1 MSYPYFV
8 YSLIYGRWTASTE
21 NLYLQGFVVMVSVR
35 KRFIAAALL
44 AALVAPILSV
54 PVTAVENAPRKI
66 MTGWVPY
73 YSMKTAL
80 PDVLNNIDLIKE
92 VMPFWY
98 TLKFNGKSKESYVA
112 DLYTPANPSV
122 PIAEPLTAMR
132 NAGLSIIPTI
142 TDGTDKLVLAGLL
155 KNPTSRT
162 QTVNA
167 IMNLVRTNNYDG
179 IDLDFEGFAFV
190 DGNSTWTSTAPSW
203 VAFVKE
209 LSTALHAENKLLS
222 VSTPYVLNPK
232 DAQKGYYVY
241 AWAAIASSIDKL
253 RIMTYDY
260 SVAKVGPLGPITW
273 AERTVQYAVS
283 IMPASKV
290 FVGVPGYGRDW
301 VTAVTG
307 VCPANVVNT
316 IKAGAKAATFVMRDA
331 QALAA
336 TYGAIPTYDEKF
348 GEMTFSY
355 QKVYNG
361 VTATGLA
368 TSCTASRT
376 AWYQDARG
384 WALRA
389 ALVTKYR
396 IGGIT
401 AWTFGMEEPLAMESI
416 RQVAKAIAPDQVNVT
431 AAIDK
436 TTIDYGNPITV
447 TATFT
452 IKDKSPVVGVPV
464 RIEGKS
470 SGDSNWR
477 TLATVTTGIDGKIE
491 KAVLVG
497 KSTAVRIYSDPTWER
512 SEGVSS
518 EFPITV
524 NRLLVVN
531 APGTLKALAST
542 SITGNIRPRVAG
554 ASIQLEKLVGK
565 EWRQLD
571 QSVTTDAQGNF
582 TLTLA
587 GQQRGVASFRVTVAS
602 DALWNVVTSPIFN
615 IIIR

>member
-1 MSYPYFV
+1 MESSFH
-8 YSLIYGRWTASTE
+8 
-21 NLYLQGFVVMVSVR
+21 QGFVAMVNARRKLISVVAVATL
-35 KRFIAAALL
+35 FLPLIS
-44 AALVAPILSV
+44 APISAADN
-54 PVTAVENAPRKI
+54 PPRKI

-98 TLKFNGKSKESYVA
+98 TLKFDGKAKAAVIT
-112 DLYTPANPSV
+112 DLYAPANPSV
-122 PIAEPLTAMR
+122 PISEPLNAMR

-162 QTVNA
+162 QVVSA

-179 IDLDFEGFAFV
+179 IDIDFEGFAFV
-190 DGNSTWTSTAPSW
+190 DGNTTWTSTAPSW
-203 VAFVKE
+203 IAFIKE
-209 LSTALHAENKLLS
+209 LSIALRAEKKLLS
-222 VSTPYVLNPK
+222 VSTPYVLNPNEV
-232 DAQKGYYVY
+232 QKGYFVY
-241 AWAAIASSIDKL
+241 AWSAIASSIDKL

-260 SVAKVGPLGPITW
+260 SVSKVGPLGPITW

-301 VTAVTG
+301 VTAVSG
-307 VCPANVVNT
+307 VCPANVVNSV
-316 IKAGAKAATFVMRDA
+316 KPGAKAATFVMRDA
-331 QALAA
+331 VALAA
-336 TYGAIPTYDEKF
+336 TYGAVPRYDEKF

-361 VTATGLA
+361 TTATGLA

-416 RQVAKAIAPDQVNVT
+416 RQVAKEIAPDQVAVT
-431 AAIDK
+431 ASIDNP
-436 TTIDYGNPITV
+436 TIDYGNPITV

-452 IKDKSPVVGVPV
+452 IKDKSPVAGVPV

-470 SGDSNWR
+470 AGDNNWR

-497 KSTAVRIYSDPTWER
+497 KSTAVRVYSDATWER
-512 SEGVSS
+512 TEGSSS
-518 EFPITV
+518 EFPIAV
-524 NRLLVVN
+524 NRLLVIT
-531 APGTLKALAST
+531 APGTVKSSSSAV
-542 SITGNIRPRVAG
+542 ITGNIRPRVAG
-554 ASIQLEKLVGK
+554 ASVQLEKLVGK
-565 EWRQLD
+565 EWKPLD
-571 QSVTTDAQGNF
+571 VPALTDAQGNF
-582 TLTLA
+582 SLNLS
-587 GQQRGVASFRVTVAS
+587 GQSRGVHSFRISVAADS
-602 DALWNVVTSPIFN
+602 LWSVVSSPTFN

>member
-1 MSYPYFV
+1 MESSFH
-8 YSLIYGRWTASTE
+8 
-21 NLYLQGFVVMVSVR
+21 QGFVAMVNAGRKLISVVAVATL
-35 KRFIAAALL
+35 FLPLIS
-44 AALVAPILSV
+44 APISAADN
-54 PVTAVENAPRKI
+54 PPRKI

-98 TLKFNGKSKESYVA
+98 TLKFDGKAKAAVVT
-112 DLYTPANPSV
+112 DLYAPANPSV
-122 PIAEPLTAMR
+122 PISEPLNAMR

-142 TDGTDKLVLAGLL
+142 TDGTSKLVLAGLL
-155 KNPTSRT
+155 KNSISRT
-162 QTVNA
+162 QVVTA

-179 IDLDFEGFAFV
+179 IDIDFEGFAFV
-190 DGNSTWTSTAPSW
+190 DGNTTWTSTAPSW
-203 VAFVKE
+203 VAFIKE
-209 LSTALHAENKLLS
+209 LSIALRAEKKLLS
-222 VSTPYVLNPK
+222 VSTPYVLNPNE
-232 DAQKGYYVY
+232 AQKGYFVY

-260 SVAKVGPLGPITW
+260 SVSKVGPIGPITW
-273 AERTVQYAVS
+273 TERTVQYAVS

-301 VTAVTG
+301 VTAVSG
-307 VCPANVVNT
+307 ICPANVMNSV
-316 IKAGAKAATFVMRDA
+316 KPGAKAATFVMRDA
-331 QALAA
+331 VALAA
-336 TYGAIPTYDEKF
+336 TYGTVPRFDEKF

-361 VTATGLA
+361 TTATGLA

-376 AWYQDARG
+376 AWYQDARA

-416 RQVAKAIAPDQVNVT
+416 RQVAKEIAPDQVAVT
-431 AAIDK
+431 ASIDNP
-436 TTIDYGNPITV
+436 TIDYGNPLTV

-452 IKDKSPVVGVPV
+452 IKDKSPVAGVPV

-470 SGDSNWR
+470 AGDSNWR

-497 KSTAVRIYSDPTWER
+497 KSTAVRVYSDATWER
-512 SEGVSS
+512 TEGLSS

-524 NRLLVVN
+524 NRLLVIT
-531 APGTLKALAST
+531 APGTVKSASPAI
-542 SITGNIRPRVAG
+542 ITGNIRPRIAG
-554 ASIQLEKLVGK
+554 ASVQLEKLVGK
-565 EWRQLD
+565 DWKPLD
-571 QSVTTDAQGNF
+571 VPVLTDAQGNF
-582 TLTLA
+582 SLNLSA
-587 GQQRGVASFRVTVAS
+587 QSRGVHSFRISVAADS
-602 DALWNVVTSPIFN
+602 LWSAVSSPIFN
-615 IIIR
+615 IIVR

>member
-1 MSYPYFV
+1 
-8 YSLIYGRWTASTE
+8 
-21 NLYLQGFVVMVSVR
+21 
-35 KRFIAAALL
+35 
-44 AALVAPILSV
+44 
-54 PVTAVENAPRKI
+54 
-66 MTGWVPY
+66 
-73 YSMKTAL
+73 MKTAL

-98 TLKFNGKSKESYVA
+98 TLKFNGKTKEVYVA
-112 DLYTPANPSV
+112 DLYAPANPSV
-122 PIAEPLTAMR
+122 PISEPLTAMR

-162 QTVNA
+162 QIVNA
-167 IMNLVRTNNYDG
+167 IMNIVRTNNYDG

-190 DGNSTWTSTAPSW
+190 DGNSTWSTTAPSW

-209 LSTALHAENKLLS
+209 LSVALRAEKKLLS

-232 DAQKGYYVY
+232 DAQKGYFVY
-241 AWAAIASSIDKL
+241 AWAGIASSIDKL

-260 SVAKVGPLGPITW
+260 SVSKVGPLGPISW

-307 VCPANVVNT
+307 VCPANVINT
-316 IKAGAKAATFVMRDA
+316 IKPGAKAATFVMRDA

-336 TYGAIPTYDEKF
+336 TYGAVPTYDEKF

-361 VTATGLA
+361 TTATGLS

-389 ALVTKYR
+389 ALVSKYR

-416 RQVAKAIAPDQVNVT
+416 RKVAKEIAPDQVNVT
-431 AAIDK
+431 ASIDK
-436 TTIDYGNPITV
+436 STIDYGNPITV
-447 TATFT
+447 SATFA

-470 SGDSNWR
+470 AGDANWR
-477 TLATVTTGIDGKIE
+477 TLATVTTGMDGSIQ

-497 KSTAVRIYSDPTWER
+497 KSTTIRVFSDSTWER
-512 SEGVSS
+512 SEGVSA
-518 EFPITV
+518 EYPIAV
-524 NRLLVVN
+524 NRLLIVD
-531 APGTLKALAST
+531 APGTMKST
-542 SITGNIRPRVAG
+542 TTANVTGNIRPRVAG
-554 ASIQLEKLVGK
+554 ISIQLEKLVGK
-565 EWRQLD
+565 EWKPTD
-571 QSVTTDAQGNF
+571 QVVLTDAQGNF
-582 TLTLA
+582 TLSIS
-587 GQQRGVASFRVTVAS
+587 GQVRGISTFRVSVAADS
-602 DALWNVVTSPIFN
+602 LFSVVSSPTFN
-615 IIIR
+615 IIVR

>member
-1 MSYPYFV
+1 MGRTSRKLSHVALAATLFF
-8 YSLIYGRWTASTE
+8 SLFSAHS
-21 NLYLQGFVVMVSVR
+21 
-35 KRFIAAALL
+35 AAADN
-44 AALVAPILSV
+44 P
-54 PVTAVENAPRKI
+54 PRKI
-66 MTGWVPY
+66 MTGWLPY

-98 TLKFNGKSKESYVA
+98 TLKFDGKKKAAYVA
-112 DLYTPANPSV
+112 DLTNTGKNPVTQLTESQTA
-122 PIAEPLTAMR
+122 IAALRQE
-132 NAGLSIIPTI
+132 NVQIIPTI

-162 QTVNA
+162 QIVTA
-167 IMNLVRTNNYDG
+167 LMELVRSNNYDG

-190 DGNSTWTSTAPSW
+190 DGNATWTSTAPSW

-209 LSTALHAENKLLS
+209 LSVALRAEKKLLS
-222 VSTPYVLNPK
+222 VSTPYVLNPN
-232 DAQKGYYVY
+232 DAQKGYFVY

-301 VTAVTG
+301 VTAVSG
-307 VCPANVVNT
+307 ICPSNVANV
-316 IKAGAKAATFVMRDA
+316 IKPGAKAATFVMRDA
-331 QALAA
+331 VALAA
-336 TYGAIPTYDEKF
+336 TYGATPTYDEKF
-348 GEMTFSY
+348 GESTFSY

-361 VTATGLA
+361 TTATGLA
-368 TSCTASRT
+368 TSCTVSRT

-416 RQVAKAIAPDQVNVT
+416 RQVAKAIAPDQVSVT
-431 AAIDK
+431 AAINQS
-436 TTIDYGNPITV
+436 TIDYGNPITV

-452 IKDKSPVVGVPV
+452 IKDKSPLAGIPV

-470 SGDSNWR
+470 AGDTNWR

-497 KSTAVRIYSDPTWER
+497 KSTAVRVYSDQTWER
-512 SEGVSS
+512 TEGVTS

-524 NRLLVVN
+524 NRLLVLS
-531 APGTLKALAST
+531 APGTMKALST
-542 SITGNIRPRVAG
+542 ATLTGNIRPRNAG
-554 ASIQLEKLVGK
+554 ASVQLEKLVGK
-565 EWRQLD
+565 EWKAAGQAVL
-571 QSVTTDAQGNF
+571 TDAQGNF
-582 TLTLA
+582 SLTIS
-587 GQQRGVASFRVTVAS
+587 GQQRGVLAFRVTVAA
-602 DALWNVVTSPIFN
+602 DALWSVVTSPTFN
-615 IIIR
+615 IIVR

>member
-1 MSYPYFV
+1 MEDLS
-8 YSLIYGRWTASTE
+8 
-21 NLYLQGFVVMVSVR
+21 LQGSVAMVRNRV
-35 KRFIAAALL
+35 KFLGIAAAVTLFFSIFS
-44 AALVAPILSV
+44 APIS
-54 PVTAVENAPRKI
+54 TADNPPRKI

-98 TLKFNGKSKESYVA
+98 TLKFDGKNKVA
-112 DLYTPANPSV
+112 VVTDLYAPANPSV
-122 PIAEPLTAMR
+122 PISEPLTAMR

-162 QTVNA
+162 QIVNA

-190 DGNSTWTSTAPSW
+190 DGNNTWNSTAPLW

-209 LSTALHAENKLLS
+209 LSIALHAEKKLLS
-222 VSTPYVLNPK
+222 VSTPYVLNPN

-336 TYGAIPTYDEKF
+336 TYGAVPTYDEKS

-361 VTATGLA
+361 TTATGLA

-436 TTIDYGNPITV
+436 TAIDYGNPITV

-452 IKDKSPVVGVPV
+452 IKDKSPIVGVPV

-470 SGDSNWR
+470 AGESNWR
-477 TLATVTTGIDGKIE
+477 TLATVTTGLDGKIE
-491 KAVLVG
+491 RAVLVG
-497 KSTAVRIYSDPTWER
+497 KSTAVRVYSDSTWER
-512 SEGVSS
+512 SEGVST
-518 EFPITV
+518 EFAIAV
-524 NRLLVVN
+524 NRLLVIS
-531 APGTLKALAST
+531 APGTLKAFST
-542 SITGNIRPRVAG
+542 ATVTGNVRPRIAG
-554 ASIQLEKLVGK
+554 AAVQLEKLVGK
-565 EWRQLD
+565 EWKAVEQPVL
-571 QSVTTDAQGNF
+571 TDAQGNF
-582 TLTLA
+582 SVNIA
-587 GQQRGVASFRVTVAS
+587 NQPRGVTSFRVTVAA
-602 DALWNVVTSPIFN
+602 DALWSPVTSPLFN

>member
-1 MSYPYFV
+1 MGSSFH
-8 YSLIYGRWTASTE
+8 
-21 NLYLQGFVVMVSVR
+21 QGFVAMVKVR
-35 KRFIAAALL
+35 RSIIGVIAVAALFL
-44 AALVAPILSV
+44 PLISAPIS
-54 PVTAVENAPRKI
+54 TADNPPRKI

-98 TLKFNGKSKESYVA
+98 TLKFDGKAKVA
-112 DLYTPANPSV
+112 VVTDLYAPANPSV
-122 PIAEPLTAMR
+122 PISEPLNAMR

-155 KNPTSRT
+155 KNPASRT
-162 QTVNA
+162 QIVSA

-190 DGNSTWTSTAPSW
+190 DGNATWASTAPSW

-209 LSTALHAENKLLS
+209 LSVALRAEKKILS
-222 VSTPYVLNPK
+222 VSTPYMLNPN
-232 DAQKGYYVY
+232 DAQKGYFVY

-260 SVAKVGPLGPITW
+260 SVSKVGPLGPITW

-307 VCPANVVNT
+307 VCPANVVNSV
-316 IKAGAKAATFVMRDA
+316 KAGAKAATFVMRDA
-331 QALAA
+331 AALAA
-336 TYGAIPTYDEKF
+336 TYGAVPRYDEKF

-361 VTATGLA
+361 TTATGLA

-389 ALVTKYR
+389 ALVSKYR

-416 RQVAKAIAPDQVNVT
+416 RQVAKEIAPDQVTVS
-431 AAIDK
+431 ASIDNS
-436 TTIDYGNPITV
+436 TIDYGNPITV
-447 TATFT
+447 TATFS
-452 IKDKSPVVGVPV
+452 IKDKSPVAGVPV

-470 SGDSNWR
+470 AGDTNWR
-477 TLATVTTGIDGKIE
+477 TLATVVTGPDGKIE

-497 KSTAVRIYSDPTWER
+497 KSTAVRVYSDSSWER
-512 SEGVSS
+512 TEGSSS
-518 EFPITV
+518 EFPIVV
-524 NRLLVVN
+524 NRLLVIS
-531 APGTLKALAST
+531 APGTVKASLT
-542 SITGNIRPRVAG
+542 TVITGNIRPRAAG
-554 ASIQLEKLVGK
+554 ASVQLEKLVGK
-565 EWRQLD
+565 EWKPVD
-571 QSVTTDAQGNF
+571 QAVMTDSQGNF
-582 TLTLA
+582 SLNLSA
-587 GQQRGVASFRVTVAS
+587 QSRGVSSYRISVAADS
-602 DALWNVVTSPIFN
+602 LWSVISSPTFN
-615 IIIR
+615 IIVR

>member
-1 MSYPYFV
+1 MESSFH
-8 YSLIYGRWTASTE
+8 
-21 NLYLQGFVVMVSVR
+21 QGFVAMVNARRKLISVVAVATL
-35 KRFIAAALL
+35 FLPLIS
-44 AALVAPILSV
+44 APISAADN
-54 PVTAVENAPRKI
+54 PPRKI

-98 TLKFNGKSKESYVA
+98 TLKFDGKAKAAVVT
-112 DLYTPANPSV
+112 DLYAPANPSV
-122 PIAEPLTAMR
+122 PISEPLNAMR

-142 TDGTDKLVLAGLL
+142 TDGTSKLVLAGLL

-162 QTVNA
+162 QVVTA

-179 IDLDFEGFAFV
+179 IDIDFEGFAFV
-190 DGNSTWTSTAPSW
+190 DGNTTWTSTAPSW
-203 VAFVKE
+203 VAFIKE
-209 LSTALHAENKLLS
+209 LSIALRAEKKLLS
-222 VSTPYVLNPK
+222 VSTPYVLNPNET
-232 DAQKGYYVY
+232 QKGYFVY

-260 SVAKVGPLGPITW
+260 SVSKVGPIGPITW
-273 AERTVQYAVS
+273 TERTVQYAVS

-301 VTAVTG
+301 VTAVSG
-307 VCPANVVNT
+307 ICPANVVNSV
-316 IKAGAKAATFVMRDA
+316 KPGAKAATFVMRDA
-331 QALAA
+331 AALAA
-336 TYGAIPTYDEKF
+336 TYGTVPRFDEKF

-361 VTATGLA
+361 TTATGLA

-416 RQVAKAIAPDQVNVT
+416 RQAAKEIAPDQIAVT
-431 AAIDK
+431 AAIDNS
-436 TTIDYGNPITV
+436 TIDYGNPITV

-452 IKDKSPVVGVPV
+452 IKDKSPVAGVSV

-470 SGDSNWR
+470 AGDSNWR
-477 TLATVTTGIDGKIE
+477 TLATVTTGLDGKIE

-497 KSTAVRIYSDPTWER
+497 KSTAVRVYSDSTWER
-512 SEGVSS
+512 TEGASS
-518 EFPITV
+518 EFPIVV
-524 NRLLVVN
+524 NRLLVIS
-531 APGTLKALAST
+531 APGTVKSSVAT
-542 SITGNIRPRVAG
+542 VITGNIRPRIAG
-554 ASIQLEKLVGK
+554 ASVQLEKLVGK
-565 EWRQLD
+565 EWKPLD
-571 QSVTTDAQGNF
+571 VAVLTDAQGNF
-582 TLTLA
+582 SLNLS
-587 GQQRGVASFRVTVAS
+587 GQTRGVSSFRISVAADSLWSTV
-602 DALWNVVTSPIFN
+602 LSPIFN

>member
-1 MSYPYFV
+1 MKKL
-8 YSLIYGRWTASTE
+8 SLFFAAI
-21 NLYLQGFVVMVSVR
+21 F
-35 KRFIAAALL
+35 FISALG
-44 AALVAPILSV
+44 I
-54 PVTAVENAPRKI
+54 PVTQADDNPPRKI

-98 TLKFNGKSKESYVA
+98 TLKFDGKAKAAVVT
-112 DLYTPANPSV
+112 DLYAPANPSV
-122 PIAEPLTAMR
+122 PISEPLTAMR

-162 QTVNA
+162 QIVSA

-190 DGNSTWTSTAPSW
+190 DGNTTWTSTAPSW
-203 VAFVKE
+203 IAFVKE
-209 LSTALHAENKLLS
+209 LSAALHAEKKLLS
-222 VSTPYVLNPK
+222 VSSPYVLNPN

-260 SVAKVGPLGPITW
+260 SVSKVGPLGPITW
-273 AERTVQYAVS
+273 AERTVQYAIS

-307 VCPANVVNT
+307 VCPSNVVNA
-316 IKAGAKAATFVMRDA
+316 IKPGAKAATFVMRDA
-331 QALAA
+331 VALAA
-336 TYGAIPTYDEKF
+336 TYGTVPTYDEKS

-361 VTATGLA
+361 TTATGLA

-416 RQVAKAIAPDQVNVT
+416 RQVAKSIAPDQVSVT
-431 AAIDK
+431 AAINQSI
-436 TTIDYGNPITV
+436 IDYGNPITV

-452 IKDKSPVVGVPV
+452 IKDKSPVAGVPV

-470 SGDSNWR
+470 AGDTNWR
-477 TLATVTTGIDGKIE
+477 TLATVTTDADGKIE

-497 KSTAVRIYSDPTWER
+497 KSTAVRIYSEGTWER
-512 SEGVSS
+512 TEGVSS
-518 EFPITV
+518 EFPISV
-524 NRLLVVN
+524 NRLLVVG
-531 APGTLKALAST
+531 APGTVKALETAT
-542 SITGNIRPRVAG
+542 VTGNIRPRIAG
-554 ASIQLEKLVGK
+554 AAVQLEKLVGK
-565 EWRQLD
+565 EWKPVD
-571 QSVTTDAQGNF
+571 QSALTDAQGNF
-582 TLTLA
+582 ILTIG
-587 GQQRGVASFRVTVAS
+587 GQQRGVISFRVTVAADS
-602 DALWNVVTSPIFN
+602 LWSVVTSPTFN

>member
-1 MSYPYFV
+1 MGSSFHQGFAAMV
-8 YSLIYGRWTASTE
+8 KTQRKFIGVVAVAALFLSLISTPI
-21 NLYLQGFVVMVSVR
+21 S
-35 KRFIAAALL
+35 AADN
-44 AALVAPILSV
+44 P
-54 PVTAVENAPRKI
+54 PRKI

-98 TLKFNGKSKESYVA
+98 TLKFDGKAKAAVVT
-112 DLYTPANPSV
+112 DLYAPANPSV
-122 PIAEPLTAMR
+122 PISEPLTAMR

-142 TDGTDKLVLAGLL
+142 TDGTSKLVLAGLL

-162 QTVNA
+162 QVVSA
-167 IMNLVRTNNYDG
+167 IMNLVRANNYDG
-179 IDLDFEGFAFV
+179 IDIDFEGFAFV

-203 VAFVKE
+203 VAFIKE
-209 LSTALHAENKLLS
+209 LSIALRAEKKLLS
-222 VSTPYVLNPK
+222 VSTPYVLNPNE
-232 DAQKGYYVY
+232 AQKGYFVY

-260 SVAKVGPLGPITW
+260 SVSKVGPMGPITW

-283 IMPASKV
+283 VMPASKV

-307 VCPANVVNT
+307 VCPANVVNSV
-316 IKAGAKAATFVMRDA
+316 KPGAKAATFVMRDA
-331 QALAA
+331 VALAA
-336 TYGAIPTYDEKF
+336 TYGTVPRYDEKF

-361 VTATGLA
+361 TTATGLA

-416 RQVAKAIAPDQVNVT
+416 RQVAKEIAPDQVAVT
-431 AAIDK
+431 AAIDNS
-436 TTIDYGNPITV
+436 TIDYGNPITV

-452 IKDKSPVVGVPV
+452 IKDKSPVAGVPV

-470 SGDSNWR
+470 AGDTNWR

-497 KSTAVRIYSDPTWER
+497 KSTAVRVYSDSTWER
-512 SEGVSS
+512 TEGASS
-518 EFPITV
+518 EFPIVV
-524 NRLLVVN
+524 NRLLVIS
-531 APGTLKALAST
+531 APGTAKSSVAT
-542 SITGNIRPRVAG
+542 VITGNIRPRIAG
-554 ASIQLEKLVGK
+554 ASVQLEKLVGK
-565 EWRQLD
+565 EWKPLD
-571 QSVTTDAQGNF
+571 VAVLTDAQGNF
-582 TLTLA
+582 SLNLS
-587 GQQRGVASFRVTVAS
+587 GQTRGVSSFRISVAADS
-602 DALWNVVTSPIFN
+602 LWSALLSPIFN
-615 IIIR
+615 IIVR

>member
-1 MSYPYFV
+1 MKKFWAKLTSIFV
-8 YSLIYGRWTASTE
+8 VCTL
-21 NLYLQGFVVMVSVR
+21 GFVLVPTS
-35 KRFIAAALL
+35 AL
-44 AALVAPILSV
+44 AADNP
-54 PVTAVENAPRKI
+54 PRKI

-98 TLKFNGKSKESYVA
+98 TLKFDGKAKAAVIT
-112 DLYTPANPSV
+112 DLYAPANPSV
-122 PIAEPLTAMR
+122 PITEPLNAMR

-155 KNPTSRT
+155 KNPASRT
-162 QTVNA
+162 QIVSA

-190 DGNSTWTSTAPSW
+190 DGNTTWTSTAPSW
-203 VAFVKE
+203 IAFVKE
-209 LSTALHAENKLLS
+209 LSSALHAEKKLLS
-222 VSTPYVLNPK
+222 VSTPYVLNPSE
-232 DAQKGYYVY
+232 AQKGYFVY

-260 SVAKVGPLGPITW
+260 SVSKVGPLGPITW
-273 AERTVQYAVS
+273 AERTVQYAIS

-301 VTAVTG
+301 VTAVSG
-307 VCPANVVNT
+307 VCPANIINAV
-316 IKAGAKAATFVMRDA
+316 KPGAKAATFVMRDA
-331 QALAA
+331 VALAA
-336 TYGAIPTYDEKF
+336 TYGSVPTYDEKS

-361 VTATGLA
+361 TTATGLA
-368 TSCTASRT
+368 TSCTASRI

-416 RQVAKAIAPDQVNVT
+416 RQVAKEIAPDQVTVT
-431 AAIDK
+431 ASINNS
-436 TTIDYGNPITV
+436 TIDYGNPITV

-452 IKDKSPVVGVPV
+452 IKDKSPVAGVPV

-470 SGDSNWR
+470 TGDTNWR

-497 KSTAVRIYSDPTWER
+497 KSTAVRVYSDSTWER
-512 SEGVSS
+512 SEGSSS
-518 EFPITV
+518 EFPIVV
-524 NRLLVVN
+524 NRLLVIS
-531 APGTLKALAST
+531 APGTVKSSSST
-542 SITGNIRPRVAG
+542 VITGNIRPRVAG
-554 ASIQLEKLVGK
+554 ASVQLEKLVGK
-565 EWRQLD
+565 DWKQVD
-571 QSVTTDAQGNF
+571 QPVLTDSQGNF
-582 TLTLA
+582 SLNLTA
-587 GQQRGVASFRVTVAS
+587 RSRGVISFRVLIAA
-602 DALWNVVTSPIFN
+602 DALWSSVASPIFN
-615 IIIR
+615 IIVR

>member
-1 MSYPYFV
+1 MGSSFH
-8 YSLIYGRWTASTE
+8 
-21 NLYLQGFVVMVSVR
+21 QGFVAMVKTQR
-35 KRFIAAALL
+35 KFIGVVAVATLFLSLISTPIGAADN
-44 AALVAPILSV
+44 P
-54 PVTAVENAPRKI
+54 PRKI

-98 TLKFNGKSKESYVA
+98 TLKFDGKAKAAVVT
-112 DLYTPANPSV
+112 DLYAPANPSV
-122 PIAEPLTAMR
+122 PISEPLTAMR

-142 TDGTDKLVLAGLL
+142 TDGTSKLVLAGLL

-162 QTVNA
+162 QVVSA
-167 IMNLVRTNNYDG
+167 IMNLVRANNYDG
-179 IDLDFEGFAFV
+179 IDIDFEGFAFV

-203 VAFVKE
+203 VAFIKE
-209 LSTALHAENKLLS
+209 LSIALRAEKNLLS
-222 VSTPYVLNPK
+222 VSTPYVLNPNE
-232 DAQKGYYVY
+232 AQKGYFVY

-260 SVAKVGPLGPITW
+260 SVSKVGPMGPITW

-283 IMPASKV
+283 VMPASKV

-307 VCPANVVNT
+307 VCPANVVNSV
-316 IKAGAKAATFVMRDA
+316 KPGAKAATFVMRDA
-331 QALAA
+331 VALAA
-336 TYGAIPTYDEKF
+336 TYGTVPRYDEKF

-361 VTATGLA
+361 TTATGLA

-416 RQVAKAIAPDQVNVT
+416 RQVAKEIAPDQVAVT
-431 AAIDK
+431 AAIDNS
-436 TTIDYGNPITV
+436 TIDYGNPITV

-452 IKDKSPVVGVPV
+452 IKDKSPVAGVPV

-470 SGDSNWR
+470 AGDTNWR

-497 KSTAVRIYSDPTWER
+497 KSTAVRVYSDSTWER
-512 SEGVSS
+512 TEGASS
-518 EFPITV
+518 EFPIVV
-524 NRLLVVN
+524 NRLLVIS
-531 APGTLKALAST
+531 APGTAKSSVAT
-542 SITGNIRPRVAG
+542 VITGNIRPRIAG
-554 ASIQLEKLVGK
+554 ASVQLEKLVGK
-565 EWRQLD
+565 EWKPLD
-571 QSVTTDAQGNF
+571 VAVLTDAQGNF
-582 TLTLA
+582 SLNLS
-587 GQQRGVASFRVTVAS
+587 GQTRGVSSFRISVAADS
-602 DALWNVVTSPIFN
+602 LWSALLSPIFN
-615 IIIR
+615 IIVR

>member
-1 MSYPYFV
+1 
-8 YSLIYGRWTASTE
+8 
-21 NLYLQGFVVMVSVR
+21 
-35 KRFIAAALL
+35 
-44 AALVAPILSV
+44 
-54 PVTAVENAPRKI
+54 
-66 MTGWVPY
+66 
-73 YSMKTAL
+73 MKTAL

-98 TLKFNGKSKESYVA
+98 TLKFDGKKKAAYVA
-112 DLYTPANPSV
+112 DLTNTGKNPVTQLTESQTA
-122 PIAEPLTAMR
+122 IAALRQENLQ
-132 NAGLSIIPTI
+132 IIPTI

-162 QTVNA
+162 QIVTA
-167 IMNLVRTNNYDG
+167 LMELVRSNNYDG

-190 DGNSTWTSTAPSW
+190 DGNATWASTAPAW

-209 LSTALHAENKLLS
+209 LSVALRAEKKLLS
-222 VSTPYVLNPK
+222 VSTPYVLNPN
-232 DAQKGYYVY
+232 DAQKGYFVY

-260 SVAKVGPLGPITW
+260 SVSKVGPLGPITW

-301 VTAVTG
+301 VTAVNG
-307 VCPANVVNT
+307 ICPSNVANV
-316 IKAGAKAATFVMRDA
+316 IKPGAKAATFVMRDA
-331 QALAA
+331 VALAA
-336 TYGAIPTYDEKF
+336 TYGATPTYDEKF
-348 GEMTFSY
+348 GESTFSY

-361 VTATGLA
+361 TTATGLA

-401 AWTFGMEEPLAMESI
+401 AWTFGMEEPLAMEAI

-431 AAIDK
+431 AAINQS
-436 TTIDYGNPITV
+436 TIDYGNPITV

-452 IKDKSPVVGVPV
+452 IKDKSPLVGIPV

-470 SGDSNWR
+470 AGDSNWR

-497 KSTAVRIYSDPTWER
+497 RSTAVRVYSDQTWER
-512 SEGVSS
+512 TEGVTS

-524 NRLLVVN
+524 NRLLVLS
-531 APGTLKALAST
+531 APGTMRATADAT
-542 SITGNIRPRVAG
+542 ITGNIRPRTAG
-554 ASIQLEKLVGK
+554 SSIQLEKLVGK
-565 EWRQLD
+565 EWKAIGQVV
-571 QSVTTDAQGNF
+571 QSDAQGNF
-582 TLTLA
+582 SLTIS
-587 GQQRGVASFRVTVAS
+587 GQQRGVLAFRVTVAA
-602 DALWNVVTSPIFN
+602 DALWSVVTSPTFN
-615 IIIR
+615 IIVR

>member
-1 MSYPYFV
+1 MGSSFH
-8 YSLIYGRWTASTE
+8 
-21 NLYLQGFVVMVSVR
+21 QGFVAMVKTQR
-35 KRFIAAALL
+35 KFIV
-44 AALVAPILSV
+44 VAVATLFLSLISTPIS
-54 PVTAVENAPRKI
+54 TADNPPRKI

-98 TLKFNGKSKESYVA
+98 TLKFDGKAKAAVVT
-112 DLYTPANPSV
+112 DLYAPANPSV
-122 PIAEPLTAMR
+122 PISEPLTAMR

-155 KNPTSRT
+155 KNPASRT
-162 QTVNA
+162 QVVSA
-167 IMNLVRTNNYDG
+167 IMNLVRANNYDG
-179 IDLDFEGFAFV
+179 IDIDFEGFAFV

-203 VAFVKE
+203 VAFIKE
-209 LSTALHAENKLLS
+209 LSIALRAEKKLLS
-222 VSTPYVLNPK
+222 VSTPYVLNPNE
-232 DAQKGYYVY
+232 AQKGYFVY

-260 SVAKVGPLGPITW
+260 SVSKVGPMGPITW

-283 IMPASKV
+283 VMPASKV

-307 VCPANVVNT
+307 VCPANVVNSV
-316 IKAGAKAATFVMRDA
+316 KPGAKAATFVMRDA
-331 QALAA
+331 VALAA
-336 TYGAIPTYDEKF
+336 TYGTVPRYDEKF

-361 VTATGLA
+361 TTATGLA

-416 RQVAKAIAPDQVNVT
+416 RQVAKEIAPDQVAVT
-431 AAIDK
+431 AAIDNS
-436 TTIDYGNPITV
+436 TIDYGNPITV

-452 IKDKSPVVGVPV
+452 IKDKSPVAGVPV

-470 SGDSNWR
+470 AGDTNWR

-497 KSTAVRIYSDPTWER
+497 KSTAVRVYSDSTWER
-512 SEGVSS
+512 TEGASS
-518 EFPITV
+518 EFPIVV
-524 NRLLVVN
+524 NRLLVIS
-531 APGTLKALAST
+531 APGTAKSSVAT
-542 SITGNIRPRVAG
+542 VITGNIRPRIAG
-554 ASIQLEKLVGK
+554 ASVQLEKLVGK
-565 EWRQLD
+565 EWKPLD
-571 QSVTTDAQGNF
+571 VAVLTDAQGNF
-582 TLTLA
+582 SLNLS
-587 GQQRGVASFRVTVAS
+587 GQTRGVSSLRISVAADS
-602 DALWNVVTSPIFN
+602 LWSAVLSPIFN

>member
-1 MSYPYFV
+1 
-8 YSLIYGRWTASTE
+8 
-21 NLYLQGFVVMVSVR
+21 
-35 KRFIAAALL
+35 
-44 AALVAPILSV
+44 
-54 PVTAVENAPRKI
+54 
-66 MTGWVPY
+66 
-73 YSMKTAL
+73 
-80 PDVLNNIDLIKE
+80 
-92 VMPFWY
+92 
-98 TLKFNGKSKESYVA
+98 
-112 DLYTPANPSV
+112 
-122 PIAEPLTAMR
+122 MR

-155 KNPTSRT
+155 KNPASRT
-162 QTVNA
+162 QIVSA

-190 DGNSTWTSTAPSW
+190 DGNTTWASTAPSW
-203 VAFVKE
+203 VAFVRE
-209 LSTALHAENKLLS
+209 LSSALHAEKKLLS
-222 VSTPYVLNPK
+222 VSTPYVLNPTE
-232 DAQKGYYVY
+232 AQKGYFVY

-260 SVAKVGPLGPITW
+260 SVSTVGPLGPITW
-273 AERTVQYAVS
+273 AERTVQYAIS

-301 VTAVTG
+301 VTAVSG
-307 VCPANVVNT
+307 VCPANVINAV
-316 IKAGAKAATFVMRDA
+316 KPGAKAATFVMRDA
-331 QALAA
+331 IALAA
-336 TYGAIPTYDEKF
+336 TYGSVPTYDEKS

-361 VTATGLA
+361 TTATGLA

-416 RQVAKAIAPDQVNVT
+416 RQVAKEIAPDQVTVT
-431 AAIDK
+431 AAINNS
-436 TTIDYGNPITV
+436 TIEYGNPITV

-452 IKDKSPVVGVPV
+452 IKDKSPVAGVPV

-470 SGDSNWR
+470 AGDTNWR

-497 KSTAVRIYSDPTWER
+497 KSTAVRVYSDSTWER
-512 SEGVSS
+512 SEGSSS
-518 EFPITV
+518 EFPIVV
-524 NRLLVVN
+524 NRLLVIS
-531 APGTLKALAST
+531 APGTVKASSST
-542 SITGNIRPRVAG
+542 VITGNIRPRIAG
-554 ASIQLEKLVGK
+554 ASVQLEKLVGK
-565 EWRQLD
+565 EWKLVD
-571 QSVTTDAQGNF
+571 QPVLTDPQGNF
-582 TLTLA
+582 SLNLT
-587 GQQRGVASFRVTVAS
+587 GQSRGVISFRVLVAA
-602 DALWNVVTSPIFN
+602 DALWSSVASPIFN
-615 IIIR
+615 IIVR